1 MALTEL
7 SQNSLKSEAV
17 NESKIQISNTGTNGQ
32 YLQKQSGDTGGLTWA
47 DATSTTINN
56 NADNRVITG
65 SGTADTLEGE
75 ANLTFDGSTLEVKA
89 SAATANDL
97 INAINVNAR
106 TTGTAAAGVG
116 TKMTF
121 WGSMTGQDNVEL
133 GQIGFHNTNVS
144 GAHGDFIVKTR
155 PNGISQERLRITSG
169 GNVTIPD
176 NGKFVAGGGGDLE
189 IYHDGSHSRITAV
202 NGGTGRLIISGRDS
216 GTAGDIGL
224 QLNADA
230 SEEAIIC
237 RVDQGVELYYNGSK
251 TFETLEYGAKIKRPS
266 GGETDLEIFGCEGQG
281 ANILLAADDG
291 DDNPDKWRFRSS
303 IYGSGHWQFYDGSS
317 WDDAIKVVNGEGVH
331 LHYNGNEKL
340 QTTSAGGTL
349 TGTWTG
355 VGKILQVVS
364 ATSGTDD
371 STTDDWNGSA
381 NSNAG
386 TGTALGPTVSITP
399 SSTSSKIIVIWSGGV
414 FLTGGSSS
422 NKIGILGL
430 FNDTSDTQ
438 LVTARCGAQ
447 LSTSGDDWAQSLTM
461 IGYDSPS
468 STSAQTYTLV
478 AGRYSGTYPNTIY
491 TNYGMPN
498 DGNDKSVITA
508 MEVA

>member
-1 MALTEL
+1 MHWDQSVNKLSLADDVILAL
-7 SQNSLKSEAV
+7 
-17 NESKIQISNTGTNGQ
+17 
-32 YLQKQSGDTGGLTWA
+32 
-47 DATSTTINN
+47 
-56 NADNRVITG
+56 
-65 SGTADTLEGE
+65 
-75 ANLTFDGSTLEVKA
+75 
-89 SAATANDL
+89 
-97 INAINVNAR
+97 
-106 TTGTAAAGVG
+106 
-116 TKMTF
+116 
-121 WGSMTGQDNVEL
+121 
-133 GQIGFHNTNVS
+133 
-144 GAHGDFIVKTR
+144 
-155 PNGISQERLRITSG
+155 
-169 GNVTIPD
+169 
-176 NGKFVAGGGGDLE
+176 GGDSSAGDLQL
-189 IYHDGSHSRITAV
+189 YHDGSNSYIKNSTNALTIQGAGVYINDVANGKTSAAFDTDGAV
-202 NGGTGRLIISGRDS
+202 T
-216 GTAGDIGL
+216 
-224 QLNADA
+224 
-230 SEEAIIC
+230 
-237 RVDQGVELYYNGSK
+237 LYY
-251 TFETLEYGAKIKRPS
+251 
-266 GGETDLEIFGCEGQG
+266 
-281 ANILLAADDG
+281 
-291 DDNPDKWRFRSS
+291 DNS
-303 IYGSGHWQFYDGSS
+303 
-317 WDDAIKVVNGEGVH
+317 A
-331 LHYNGNEKL
+331 KL

-355 VGKILQVVS
+355 AGKILQVVS

-447 LSTSGDDWAQSLTM
+447 LSNSGDDWGQSLTM

-498 DGNDKSVITA
+498 DGNDKSVLTA